1 MNVISLEE
9 VKQHLKY
16 DDNSNDDVLN
26 GYILA
31 VEEFILSYLNNSK
44 INISSNTAIK
54 QAALLIVG
62 YWDSNRNGDINMS
75 MPPAAMAL
83 LNVYKTPVIT

>member
-16 DDNSNDDVLN
+16 DDNSNDDV
-26 GYILA
+26 
-31 VEEFILSYLNNSK
+31 K